1 MSEIFGY
8 IFKNLEK
15 TQIGLVR
22 QNKINRKL
30 ITFAWLTTGYLI
42 LTDMQLDKQSKKIA
56 ELDKEIEGLKGHM
69 KGE

>member
-15 TQIGLVR
+15 TQNGLVR
-22 QNKINRKL
+22 QNKINRRF
-30 ITFAWLTTGYLI
+30 ITFAWLTAGYLI
-42 LTDMQLDKQSKKIA
+42 LTNMQLNNQSNKIA
-56 ELDKEIEGLKGHM
+56 ELDKEIEGLKGHT